1 MQSKELQPTQAV
13 APSEDLQGWKL
24 GRNWPIVA
32 KYTVL
37 QGEEVVH
44 PVENKWVYIDKHQG
58 LYIYIRYLRFSL
70 SLSLARL
77 GRMQLEQC
85 KGNTSNASLVAA
97 PMLANWQ
104 FFPNWKDYRIAS
116 L

>member
-44 PVENKWVYIDKHQG
+44 PVENKWVYI
-58 LYIYIRYLRFSL
+58 
-70 SLSLARL
+70 
-77 GRMQLEQC
+77 
-85 KGNTSNASLVAA
+85 
-97 PMLANWQ
+97 
-104 FFPNWKDYRIAS
+104 YR
-116 L
+116 